1 MPRRPRRPVRYL
13 AALLVLCLAAPQ
25 AWAWYHL
32 RAAKSRLAKYHPED
46 ARTALDATLKVWP
59 GRPSVHLLASR
70 AARQAADFD
79 AAERELRTA
88 QRLNGGSSDEIA
100 FEWALLQAAGGN
112 VREVDEYLQK
122 QAEKSKEHAALSWEA
137 LADGY
142 LRLYRTLDAMACLEH
157 WLARDPNNVRAIELR
172 GITYV
177 TGKGVQRGAEDFRR
191 VLELDPTRQTTRVR
205 LSICLLDLGS
215 YAEAAPLL
223 EQLARERPGDVEV
236 STRLARCQQMLG
248 RPDDARRTLDEA
260 LKLHPENGRALRTRG
275 QFALSSNPPQLAE
288 AEGYLARAAAA
299 LPDDYQ
305 AQWFYAEVLRLQGK
319 LDQSRAQVKKAEE
332 VKERAERVVEL
343 RSRKLAEQP
352 LDPALHVEMGT
363 LLTRTG
369 HAEAGAKWMLSALSL
384 DPDFRPAHAAL
395 ATFYDGTGDKARADE
410 HRRAANK

>member
-1 MPRRPRRPVRYL
+1 MPRRRFRLRFL
-13 AALLVLCLAAPQ
+13 AALLVVGLAAPHG
-25 AWAWYHL
+25 WAWYHL
-32 RAAKSRLAKYHPED
+32 RAAKSRLAKYHPET
-46 ARTALDATLKVWP
+46 ARTALDACLKVWP
-59 GRPSVHLLASR
+59 ERSSVRLLASR
-70 AARQAADFD
+70 AARQAGDFD
-79 AAERELRTA
+79 AAERELRAA
-88 QRLNGGSSDEIA
+88 QRLNGGSSEEIA

-122 QAEKSKEHAALSWEA
+122 QAERSKEHAALAWEA
-137 LADGY
+137 LVDGY
-142 LRLYRTLDAMACLEH
+142 LRLYRVNVAMACLDH

-191 VLELDPTRQTTRVR
+191 VLELDPNRPTTRVR

-215 YAEAAPLL
+215 YSEALPLL

-236 STRLARCQQMLG
+236 TTRLARCFQMLG
-248 RPDDARRTLDEA
+248 RPDDALRTLDEA
-260 LKLHPENGRALRTRG
+260 LKLHPDNGRALRTRG
-275 QFALSSNPPQLAE
+275 QFSLSSNPPQLAD
-288 AEGYLARAAAA
+288 AERYLARAAAA

-305 AQWFYAEVLRLQGK
+305 AQWFYAEVLRLQGRA
-319 LDQSRAQVKKAEE
+319 DESRAQVKKAEE

-369 HAEAGAKWMLSALSL
+369 HADAGARWMLSALTL

-395 ATFYDGTGDKARADE
+395 AEHYDKVGDKARAAD
-410 HRRAANK
+410 HRRAATK